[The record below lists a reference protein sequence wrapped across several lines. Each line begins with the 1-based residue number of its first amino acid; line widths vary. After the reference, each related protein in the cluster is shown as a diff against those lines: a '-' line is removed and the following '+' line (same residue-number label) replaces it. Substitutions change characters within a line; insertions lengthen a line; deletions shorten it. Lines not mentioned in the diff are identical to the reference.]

1 MDCLIIMI
9 KSLNMKITRF
19 EDLECWQEATLLA
32 IDIYKITSEGDFR
45 KDYGLRDQLRRAAV
59 SIASNTCPVK

>member
-1 MDCLIIMI
+1 
-9 KSLNMKITRF
+9 MKITRF